1 MKLVSGSGISK
12 QLRNISMGTEA
23 MINRKIFLTTLA
35 VCLLPLVP
43 LSGAAQGYPSR
54 PVRVIVPVGPGG
66 GFDFLGRIV
75 SAKLGE
81 RLGQAVLVEN
91 RPGAGSLVGTEVA
104 AKAPHDG
111 YTLLVGGLTN
121 IAANAGLYKT
131 LPYDP
136 IADFK
141 LLSLSVSYSLCLVA
155 RKDLPQSTL
164 KEVIDYARANPGKI
178 TYASAGVASA
188 QHIGSA
194 LLAYFTGTNML
205 HIPYK
210 GAGAAQADLLA
221 GRVDLLFNNCGAAK
235 QFIDK
240 GDVKALAVSGRER
253 TAAHPNVPTV
263 TETGVAQLVIESWIG
278 FFIGSRTPQ
287 PIVDRLRLDIAA
299 VLDSPEIAGRID
311 SDGGRLLRLSPAES
325 EAYVLAEINR
335 WKTLIPKA
343 GVSAE

>member
-1 MKLVSGSGISK
+1 MPSRKHLATALVAGLSLFFS
-12 QLRNISMGTEA
+12 
-23 MINRKIFLTTLA
+23 FA
-35 VCLLPLVP
+35 V
-43 LSGAAQGYPSR
+43 AAQSFPNR
-54 PVRVIVPVGPGG
+54 PLRIVVPVGPGG

-75 SAKLGE
+75 SAKLGD
-81 RLGQAVLVEN
+81 RLGQSVVVEN
-91 RPGAGSLVGTEVA
+91 RPGAGSLVGTEVV

-121 IAANAGLYKT
+121 IAANAGLYKS

-136 IADFK
+136 IGDFK
-141 LLSLSVSYSLCLVA
+141 PLSLSVTYSLCLLA

-164 KEVIDYARANPGKI
+164 KEVIDYARANPGKL

-194 LLAYFTGTNML
+194 LLAHLTGTSML

-221 GRVDLLFNNCGAAK
+221 GRVDLFFNNCGSAK

-253 TAAHPNVPTV
+253 SAALPNIPTV
-263 TETGVAQLVIESWIG
+263 TETGVAPMVIDSWIG

-287 PIVDRLRLDIAA
+287 AIVDKLRADIAA
-299 VLDSPEIAGRID
+299 VLDSPDVASRIE
-311 SDGGRLLRLSPAES
+311 SDGGRLMRLSPADS
-325 EAYVLAEINR
+325 EAYVLAEVTR
-335 WKTLIPKA
+335 WKALIPRA
-343 GVSAE
+343 GVSAD